1 LRAVLVG
8 GRAIVT
14 LTFVVGILSAAYMG
28 TFMRL
33 SGDDYCYGAEVNR
46 WGFWRAQIVSY
57 VGQPPYHG
65 DRYSLTF
72 VSGVLSM
79 IGDKASAALPAV
91 SLGLWLGGMTWTM
104 AQLARMIGL
113 RRVVPDALYV
123 AGAVVFLTVYQAPD
137 RVQSVYWRSGNVPY
151 LLPMAVDWI
160 LLGLI
165 LRQSRAPAASFP
177 SLAGTFLLAFVV
189 AGFSEAGAAMQ
200 SAWLSLALVGL
211 LGFRSRIPGESR
223 GVLRGLGAAWAGAG
237 LGIVVMVVSPFTQLG
252 LELHGEHP
260 ALLEVLVRSA
270 RSSVFFVRETLEGLP
285 TPTVLTFV
293 LGVALGV
300 SGAVETNFSVQ
311 RSWRLLLVVGGAT
324 ALAVLACQA
333 AVVVPSLYAYDALPD
348 QRTMIQARQALVLGW
363 LSLGVVCGLL
373 VGALARSRRWAA
385 AAALGMCVVLQLAF
399 AAYVLRGAG
408 NIRIELPAYR
418 SWATAWDR
426 RDELI
431 QQAIE
436 EGRQDLRVPE
446 IDHIV
451 PMVSELQRDP
461 TYWYNDCAAAFYKV
475 RSITAVLPTSDD

>member
-1 LRAVLVG
+1 
-8 GRAIVT
+8 
-14 LTFVVGILSAAYMG
+14 
-28 TFMRL
+28 
-33 SGDDYCYGAEVNR
+33 
-46 WGFWRAQIVSY
+46 
-57 VGQPPYHG
+57 
-65 DRYSLTF
+65 
-72 VSGVLSM
+72 
-79 IGDKASAALPAV
+79 
-91 SLGLWLGGMTWTM
+91 
-104 AQLARMIGL
+104 
-113 RRVVPDALYV
+113 
-123 AGAVVFLTVYQAPD
+123 
-137 RVQSVYWRSGNVPY
+137 
-151 LLPMAVDWI
+151 
-160 LLGLI
+160 
-165 LRQSRAPAASFP
+165 
-177 SLAGTFLLAFVV
+177 
-189 AGFSEAGAAMQ
+189 
-200 SAWLSLALVGL
+200 
-211 LGFRSRIPGESR
+211 
-223 GVLRGLGAAWAGAG
+223 
-237 LGIVVMVVSPFTQLG
+237 
-252 LELHGEHP
+252 
-260 ALLEVLVRSA
+260 
-270 RSSVFFVRETLEGLP
+270 
-285 TPTVLTFV
+285 
-293 LGVALGV
+293 
-300 SGAVETNFSVQ
+300 
-311 RSWRLLLVVGGAT
+311 
-324 ALAVLACQA
+324 LAVLACQA